1 MNGSRLFGP
10 VAGLLLVAVLVPP
23 LKRFKKP
30 KAHSKDKG
38 QCKLTRNRQTTG

>member
-10 VAGLLLVAVLVPP
+10 VAGLLLVAVLTPL

-30 KAHSKDKG
+30 ESQQSG
-38 QCKLTRNRQTTG
+38 GLGKLTRNHQTIG